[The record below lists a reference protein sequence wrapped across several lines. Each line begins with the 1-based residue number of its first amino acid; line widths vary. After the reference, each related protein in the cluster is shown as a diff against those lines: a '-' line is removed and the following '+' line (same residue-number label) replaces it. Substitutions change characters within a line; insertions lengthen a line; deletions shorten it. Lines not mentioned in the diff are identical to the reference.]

1 MDEPGTTYS
10 KCLQSSKSSSSS
22 EVQMIALLGL
32 YFYKLQA
39 IDVRELKNNAHKSGI
54 QRKKEENIQ
63 EPSLY
68 TILPTSPA

>member
-1 MDEPGTTYS
+1 
-10 KCLQSSKSSSSS
+10 
-22 EVQMIALLGL
+22 MIALLGL